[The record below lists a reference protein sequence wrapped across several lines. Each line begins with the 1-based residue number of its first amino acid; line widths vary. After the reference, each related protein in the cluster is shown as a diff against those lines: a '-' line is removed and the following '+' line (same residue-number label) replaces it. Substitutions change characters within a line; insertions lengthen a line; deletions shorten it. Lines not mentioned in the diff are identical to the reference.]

1 MSDHDREPSPRSGA
15 PRAPLDDEPSP
26 SDPAGAPIPDIAIAA
41 STTSTAAIAAAAEGA
56 PPPFEPLFTLLTN
69 TTNNTTIHPRVHYI
83 FSDDDD
89 ASILPGSAPPDPS
102 HRALVLDLAPATG
115 APEED
120 SAGGWRVAWASSLSP
135 SFAVTDSSL
144 SVVQQGHH
152 RDDDNGSAMLR
163 IDGVEREPVH
173 LMRGGNGSRSGSP
186 SGAAASGTVGKED
199 VDALVE
205 DFRRRMGVLRRV
217 VGQGHKR
224 REALDELQQ
233 GDFEYEDDG
242 VPEQQQQQQQGVVGE
257 YGEREREEEEPVSP
271 TGQGY
276 SQHEEQRWK

>member
-1 MSDHDREPSPRSGA
+1 VRQVSHTEIDQDSSRTGGLQGCRRPRPPPPSACTASRTPPGPCRR
-15 PRAPLDDEPSP
+15 PPN
-26 SDPAGAPIPDIAIAA
+26 A
-41 STTSTAAIAAAAEGA
+41 STPGA
-56 PPPFEPLFTLLTN
+56 SRN
-69 TTNNTTIHPRVHYI
+69 ATNNTTIHPRVHYI

-144 SVVQQGHH
+144 SVIQQGH
-152 RDDDNGSAMLR
+152 RDDNGSAMLR

-199 VDALVE
+199 VDALVD
-205 DFRRRMGVLRRV
+205 DFQRRMGVLRRV

-224 REALDELQQ
+224 REALDEQQ
-233 GDFEYEDDG
+233 GNFEYEDDG
-242 VPEQQQQQQQGVVGE
+242 VPEQQGVAE
-257 YGEREREEEEPVSP
+257 YDERRDEEDPVSP
-271 TGQGY
+271 TGQVH

>member
-1 MSDHDREPSPRSGA
+1 M
-15 PRAPLDDEPSP
+15 PLDDEPSP

-41 STTSTAAIAAAAEGA
+41 STTSTAAAVAAAEGD
-56 PPPFEPLFTLLTN
+56 PPPFEPLFALLTN

-135 SFAVTDSSL
+135 GFAVTDSSL
-144 SVVQQGHH
+144 SVVQQGH
-152 RDDDNGSAMLR
+152 RDDGGSAMLR

-173 LMRGGNGSRSGSP
+173 LMRGGGGNGSRSGSP

-199 VDALVE
+199 VDALVD

-242 VPEQQQQQQQGVVGE
+242 VPEQQQGVGE
-257 YGEREREEEEPVSP
+257 YGERQEEDEPVSP
-271 TGQGY
+271 TGQVH